1 MMKNT
6 KVISVITEKGGVG
19 KTTTSYNLGCALGN
33 TGSKVLLIDLDK
45 QGNLSSSCGGYIS
58 SDDGKRTISDV
69 IYNAATGYQN
79 DYESVIRRSENNPNV
94 DYIPAGYML
103 NASNS
108 IIASSTNCNFVLRS
122 ILEED
127 FFNCYDYIIIDN
139 KTDLDLLAQNA
150 LNATHYVIIPLD
162 AGIHSF
168 DAVDNMMAKIKSLAN
183 TTNPELTVLG
193 ILENKVDLTSTSKEI
208 DSACREIYGKLVF
221 ETKVPSRPEQIN
233 RTVKFCS
240 GCVNL
245 KGNTLADTY
254 RAFANEVITRCGGDK
269 NV

>member
-1 MMKNT
+1 MKNT

-33 TGSKVLLIDLDK
+33 ADNKVLLIDLDK
-45 QGNLSSSCGGYIS
+45 QGNLSSSCGYILS
-58 SDDGKRTISDV
+58 DGKRTISDV
-69 IYNAATGYQN
+69 IYNAATGYKN
-79 DYESVIRRSENNPNV
+79 DYESVIRHSVNNPNV

-108 IIASSTNCNFVLRS
+108 IIASSSNCNFVLRS
-122 ILEED
+122 ILEDE
-127 FFNCYDYIIIDN
+127 FFNRYDYIIIDN

-183 TTNPELTVLG
+183 TTNPKLKILG

-254 RAFANEVITRCGGDK
+254 KALAEEVLKRSG
-269 NV
+269 V

>member
-33 TGSKVLLIDLDK
+33 ADNKVLLIDLDK
-45 QGNLSSSCGGYIS
+45 QGNLSSSCGYILS
-58 SDDGKRTISDV
+58 DGKRTISDV
-69 IYNAATGYQN
+69 IYNAATGYKN
-79 DYESVIRRSENNPNV
+79 DYESVIRHSVNNPNV

-108 IIASSTNCNFVLRS
+108 IIASSSNCNFVLRS
-122 ILEED
+122 ILEDE
-127 FFNCYDYIIIDN
+127 FFNRYDYIIIDN

-183 TTNPELTVLG
+183 TTNPKLKILG

-254 RAFANEVITRCGGDK
+254 KALAEEVLKRSG
-269 NV
+269 V